1 MSFTTLLHIAF
12 KNLLVQKRRTF
23 LTTLG
28 IIIGIFA
35 VILVM
40 SVGAGAQSIIVSQI
54 ATRGTDQIA
63 ILAGASE
70 EDGPPAQA
78 MGIMVTTLTRE
89 DGEALLNAQNV
100 THLKTVNAYIS
111 GNKVLS
117 WKGAQQSVTFT
128 GTLPSYAEV
137 ENVTI
142 ADGAFFTIEE
152 EKSGARVMVLG
163 SSMAEE
169 IFGNSSALNQTVTL
183 GDVSFRV
190 VGVMEPK
197 GSSPFEDVDH
207 AALVPLSVAQDR
219 LLGVRHVSFLRAKVS
234 DEQYLDQSVEEVRQT
249 LLERHGEED
258 FSIRNISDALD
269 IILTVTNAIRYFLV
283 AIAAIALFV
292 GGVGVMNIMLIA
304 VKEKTKE
311 IGLRK
316 AAGARDSDILRQ
328 FLIETVVITLLGGV
342 VGLVAGVVIS
352 LLIALVVNSLGYSY
366 TFVISLPA
374 VLVSLGTAACIGLVF
389 GIVPARRAS
398 KLDPIVALHYE

>member
-1 MSFTTLLHIAF
+1 MSFATLLRIAF
-12 KNLLVQKRRTF
+12 KNLLVQRRRTF

-28 IIIGIFA
+28 IIIGIFS

-128 GTLPSYAEV
+128 GTLPGYAEV
-137 ENVTI
+137 ENVTV
-142 ADGAFFTIEE
+142 ADGAFFTSEE

-190 VGVMEPK
+190 VGIMKPK

-207 AALVPLSVAQDR
+207 AVLIPLSVARER

-234 DEQYLDQSVEEVRQT
+234 DEQYLDQTIEEARQT

-328 FLIETVVITLLGGV
+328 FLIETVVMTLLGGV
-342 VGLVAGVVIS
+342 IGLVVGVLVS
-352 LLIALVVNSLGYSY
+352 FVIALVVNSLGYSY
-366 TFVISLPA
+366 AFVISVPSI
-374 VLVSLGTAACIGLVF
+374 LVSVGTAGFIGLLF
-389 GIVPARRAS
+389 GIVPARRAAR
-398 KLDPIVALHYE
+398 LDPIAALRYE